1 MKKVVF
7 LLIAALLLGVGSA
20 TAQKKAGSK
29 KAKAGVTAKAA
40 KPRCFTGTYE
50 NHGNG
55 MLVDFLALNVN
66 QETGEVE
73 GMFKDGNGVVTKLK
87 GKQKGAALELFEAE
101 SNDFFDDA
109 TMYDGDTVKLSCFT
123 GVFKRTSSEYKPLVA
138 EEQPEVEKA
147 GNCTLEEAAEKV
159 RQATQAAGHG
169 F

>member
-55 MLVDFLALNVN
+55 HV
-66 QETGEVE
+66 
-73 GMFKDGNGVVTKLK
+73 
-87 GKQKGAALELFEAE
+87 
-101 SNDFFDDA
+101 
-109 TMYDGDTVKLSCFT
+109 
-123 GVFKRTSSEYKPLVA
+123 
-138 EEQPEVEKA
+138 
-147 GNCTLEEAAEKV
+147 
-159 RQATQAAGHG
+159 
-169 F
+169 

>member
-73 GMFKDGNGVVTKLK
+73 G
-87 GKQKGAALELFEAE
+87 
-101 SNDFFDDA
+101 SDF
-109 TMYDGDTVKLSCFT
+109 
-123 GVFKRTSSEYKPLVA
+123 
-138 EEQPEVEKA
+138 
-147 GNCTLEEAAEKV
+147 N
-159 RQATQAAGHG
+159 
-169 F
+169 